1 MTDKPRQ
8 TSDRDAAERSVS
20 SPFDQA
26 TERIPTTDEDLGL
39 LPTEQIPMYRGAPLP
54 PLTADDPVV
63 EQVRADTDVPSH
75 DFAANDFAA
84 NDTEVMRRD
93 NVTEELRTADSFD
106 RELAASFAAGQ
117 AVPEVVAPAPVVA
130 TPRGT
135 LDLGLLVLRVALGAV
150 AVVHGLQKLFGIW
163 GGPGLDGFQTY
174 LLDAGFQQARLLAVV
189 GAVGEVAGGLCLIVG
204 LLTPLAAAGLLAVMI
219 NAWCVRQAAEPGFQ
233 FFAPAGPELEAVLG
247 AALVALIL
255 TGPGRISVDG
265 RRKWATRPHVGSA
278 LALVIGVAGGV
289 CLWIFLNGTNP
300 LR

>member
-8 TSDRDAAERSVS
+8 TPDRDAAERSVS
-20 SPFDQA
+20 SPFDRA

-39 LPTEQIPMYRGAPLP
+39 LPTEQIPTYRGASLP
-54 PLTADDPVV
+54 PIGAVEPVV
-63 EQVRADTDVPSH
+63 EQMRFDDHGVDDGRAD
-75 DFAANDFAA
+75 

-93 NVTEELRTADSFD
+93 NVTEELRTADSYD
-106 RELAASFAAGQ
+106 RELAATFAAAQ
-117 AVPEVVAPAPVVA
+117 AVPEVVAPAPVAA

-150 AVVHGLQKLFGIW
+150 AVAHGLQKLFGVW
-163 GGPGLDGFQTY
+163 GGPGMDGFETY

-189 GAVGEVAGGLCLIVG
+189 GAVGEVAAGICLVVG
-204 LLTPLAAAGLLAVMI
+204 LLTPLAAAGLLALMI

-233 FFAPAGPELEAVLG
+233 FFAPGGVELETVLG

-265 RRKWATRPHVGSA
+265 RRRWATRPHVGSS
-278 LALVIGVAGGV
+278 LALILGVAGGV
-289 CLWIFLNGTNP
+289 CLWVFLNGSNP
-300 LR
+300 LT